1 MVGQGSASRPAAAS
15 VRSPPPATRRLNNA
29 TNRGISYPS
38 SPRLAV
44 QRRSLRVTDATPRRR
59 RQPDPDR
66 VGAPGRRCIGGK
78 GGSAALRQVQRA
90 AERRV
95 GDTSGTPRRLGSRCR
110 SCTVRGRRRTGP
122 RRRRPVAEADLEG
135 ARGSGL
141 RDVVRGPAL
150 VRGSG
155 EGGRRG
161 MAGRRTRPQLVGQDV
176 PEQGKHRPGRGLD
189 LGAVRGQL
197 DVVRQEPVRS
207 SRRRGSRPV
216 RLAASRCLVTRDR
229 TGSEGGGLSA
239 ELGEA
244 ACGGAVGHLAAR
256 PSVQRS
262 VDDPMATHEGNASG
276 TLGVMEAARREA
288 LPRRGGVILVSLR
301 RRSHVATA

>member
-1 MVGQGSASRPAAAS
+1 MVTQQLLQLPPQGCRRGRRATALRMRFRFGGRCVLGSQRGTCVGRGQVGRWWGRGQRHGPRLRLSAARRQQRADCEQRHESRH
-15 VRSPPPATRRLNNA
+15 
-29 TNRGISYPS
+29 
-38 SPRLAV
+38 LAV

-161 MAGRRTRPQLVGQDV
+161 MAGRRTRPQLVGRTCQNRAST
-176 PEQGKHRPGRGLD
+176 RP
-189 LGAVRGQL
+189 AV
-197 DVVRQEPVRS
+197 
-207 SRRRGSRPV
+207 
-216 RLAASRCLVTRDR
+216 ASI
-229 TGSEGGGLSA
+229 SGLS
-239 ELGEA
+239 ED
-244 ACGGAVGHLAAR
+244 
-256 PSVQRS
+256 SS
-262 VDDPMATHEGNASG
+262 T
-276 TLGVMEAARREA
+276 
-288 LPRRGGVILVSLR
+288 
-301 RRSHVATA
+301 